1 MEYFRQDQD
10 WGDGGITEVVQRQ
23 FQLSRKDEFLKA
35 FVKDAITKVVQP
47 LSDGWE
53 EEIEDRDYVKQ
64 PPLQQQAVLEEEE
77 DDW

>member
-1 MEYFRQDQD
+1 
-10 WGDGGITEVVQRQ
+10 Q

-47 LSDGWE
+47 LSDSWE
-53 EEIEDRDYVKQ
+53 EDEMGYQDDFRQ